1 MDRYYQTL
9 EYIIYGANGVCK
21 VMDIKDAVGAEG

>member
-1 MDRYYQTL
+1 MFQIG